1 MDDKTLEVSP
11 ARTIITQTQ
20 TFHVSY
26 MLNGKLVEVSIT
38 LLVIDADFIMKIT
51 QNTSPRAVF
60 PIILSLKARKQDA
73 TEYQWTVT
81 KADGTI
87 LSFTGRE
94 VTINYTEYKIS
105 AGSQLTIKLTVLAP
119 DPEGNMCK
127 EAAAFI
133 LTESIFGK
141 HYNGE
146 EFDNQ
151 TTA

>member
-1 MDDKTLEVSP
+1 
-11 ARTIITQTQ
+11 
-20 TFHVSY
+20 
-26 MLNGKLVEVSIT
+26 MLNGKTGGGQHYPV
-38 LLVIDADFIMKIT
+38 VIDADFIMKIT
-51 QNTSPRAVF
+51 QNTSPGPVF
-60 PIILSLKARKQDA
+60 PIILSLKARKPDA

-133 LTESIFGK
+133 LTESIFGNN
-141 HYNGE
+141 YNGE
-146 EFDNQ
+146 EFDSH